1 MCSLTLLFSLWKR
14 GSGSRIMLRYWFF
27 QLLVLHVRRSLLQT
41 HFARFIRK
49 DARDFKQKKTLRLI
63 LDISWKTLLGKTRI
77 KTIFRSPRSSVV
89 MTNFCLWL
97 LGFEWWGK
105 IGGDLK
111 NLFMTSSS
119 LHRQSSQYYSI
130 SLSDEYVSSKKNKL
144 RARGR
149 LHLCPERVRA
159 SVSQVSKK

>member
-1 MCSLTLLFSLWKR
+1 MCSLTMLFSLCKR

-27 QLLVLHVRRSLLQT
+27 QLLVLHVRRSLLQN
-41 HFARFIRK
+41 HFAWFIRK
-49 DARDFKQKKTLRLI
+49 DAKDFKQKKTLRLI

-97 LGFEWWGK
+97 RGFEWWWK

-111 NLFMTSSS
+111 SIFMTSSS

-130 SLSDEYVSSKKNKL
+130 SLSDDMNKFP
-144 RARGR
+144 RR
-149 LHLCPERVRA
+149 
-159 SVSQVSKK
+159 KIN